1 MGTKN
6 NPGRFDCYAV
16 AEPDEP
22 MFILLGRD
30 RHAAALVHLWAAMR
44 MGVEGPESLKA
55 RDASVCANM
64 MVMWRLQNRPDAPDL
79 SGIRALANALAVL
92 AEQTGVVVT
101 IDQKPLQP
109 LAMGNYVH
117 DVQVRLKRVPS

>member
-6 NPGRFDCYAV
+6 NPGRFDCYAA

-30 RHAAALVHLWAAMR
+30 RHAAALANLWAAMR
-44 MGVEGPESLKA
+44 MGEEGPESGKA
-55 RDASVCANM
+55 QEAMLCANEM
-64 MVMWRLQNRPDAPDL
+64 LAWRLRNRPDASDP
-79 SGIRALANALAVL
+79 SGIRTLANALAVL
-92 AEQTGVVVT
+92 AELSGVVVT

>member
-1 MGTKN
+1 MGTKT
-6 NPGRFDCYAV
+6 NPGRFDCYTA

-30 RHAAALVHLWAAMR
+30 RHAAALVNLWAAMR
-44 MGVEGPESLKA
+44 MGEEGPESAKA
-55 RDASVCANM
+55 LEALMLANEM
-64 MVMWRLQNRPDAPDL
+64 LAWRLRNRPDALDP
-79 SGIRALANALAVL
+79 SGIRTLANALAVL
-92 AEQTGVVVT
+92 AEFSGVVVT

-117 DVQVRLKRVPS
+117 DVQVRMKRSAA

>member
-1 MGTKN
+1 MGTKT
-6 NPGRFDCYAV
+6 NPGRFDCYTA

-30 RHAAALVHLWAAMR
+30 RHAAALVNLWAAMR
-44 MGVEGPESLKA
+44 MGEEGPESAKA
-55 RDASVCANM
+55 LEALMLANEM
-64 MVMWRLQNRPDAPDL
+64 LAWRLRNRPDALDP
-79 SGIRALANALAVL
+79 SGIRTLAGLSVL
-92 AEQTGVVVT
+92 AEFSGVVVT

-117 DVQVRLKRVPS
+117 DVQVRVKRSAT

>member
-1 MGTKN
+1 MGTKT
-6 NPGRFDCYAV
+6 NPGRFDCYAA

-30 RHAAALVHLWAAMR
+30 RHAAALVNLWAAMR
-44 MGVEGPESLKA
+44 MGEEGPESSKA
-55 RDASVCANM
+55 TE
-64 MVMWRLQNRPDAPDL
+64 
-79 SGIRALANALAVL
+79 ALCVANALAVL
-92 AEQTGVVVT
+92 AELSGVVVT

-117 DVQVRLKRVPS
+117 DVQVRMKRSAT